1 MRLTLVHTGGTIGM
15 SESAAGLVPDPDFV
29 GRLLAEG
36 ALPEGTDVVELAPLL
51 DSANVGPVEWQLIVD
66 AVVAAIERG
75 ADAVVVLHG
84 TDTLAFTAAA
94 LSLAVPIVLRE
105 VDRPARVVLTGA
117 QHPLYG
123 ADGTHDADAEA
134 NLRDALAAAQAL
146 AAAPTQAL
154 AAAPPQTSA
163 ARSAQAPEVGTAGAV
178 GVFVQFGGRLLPG
191 LHVSK
196 ISSVSAQGFVATNGR
211 RDSFAAAGA
220 VDGASGGRLEFGAF
234 APHEIGVAM
243 VYPGVTAA
251 QLDAALG
258 NGPAAVLCCFG
269 SGAVPSGTP
278 GVEDVLRQ
286 HARRQTVVAI
296 SQSGHGGVHLGA
308 YAAAAPLQTAG
319 VVDGR
324 DLTLEAALAA
334 LHVALA
340 CGLCGAGAADFVA
353 AVAGQSAS

>member
-51 DSANVGPVEWQLIVD
+51 DSANAGPVEWQLIVD
-66 AVVAAIERG
+66 AVVVAIDRG

-94 LSLAVPIVLRE
+94 LSLALPIVLRE

-134 NLRDALAAAQAL
+134 NLRDALAAAQTL
-146 AAAPTQAL
+146 AAAPT
-154 AAAPPQTSA
+154 PT
-163 ARSAQAPEVGTAGAV
+163 PEFGTAGAV

-220 VDGASGGRLEFGAF
+220 VDATSGSRLEFGAF

-286 HARRQTVVAI
+286 HARRQAVVAI

-340 CGLCGAGAADFVA
+340 CGLYGAGAADFVA

>member
-1 MRLTLVHTGGTIGM
+1 MHLTLVHTGGTIGM

-66 AVVAAIERG
+66 AVVAAIDRG

-94 LSLAVPIVLRE
+94 LSLALPIVLRE

-123 ADGTHDADAEA
+123 ADGAHDADAEA
-134 NLRDALAAAQAL
+134 NLRDALAAAQVL
-146 AAAPTQAL
+146 AAAPTQ
-154 AAAPPQTSA
+154 TSA
-163 ARSAQAPEVGTAGAV
+163 SGSAQTPDVGTAGAV

-286 HARRQTVVAI
+286 HARRQAVVAI

-340 CGLCGAGAADFVA
+340 CGLYGAGAADFVA